1 MSNFPSRKV
10 RRDGPTHGE
19 AVAVSTPVDAEQ
31 AWRDLQRIR
40 VPQERVYDEV
50 ERSAAGG
57 PGATYATAA
66 SMWVFLV
73 VTGLDLPRW
82 GVWLAL
88 AGYLVVLGALARA
101 HSRRSRVRLHH
112 SRCDWRMFASLVSGA
127 VVTGGTV
134 VLSGRLVEPLEP
146 MTGALVRATVSAAV
160 FVLFV
165 GPVSRWSTSSLRGR
179 AGRPAGEGAGR

>member
-1 MSNFPSRKV
+1 M
-10 RRDGPTHGE
+10 T
-19 AVAVSTPVDAEQ
+19 TPVDAEQ

-50 ERSAAGG
+50 ERSASGG
-57 PGATYATAA
+57 PGATCATAV

-73 VTGLDLPRW
+73 VTGLELPGW

-88 AGYLVVLGALARA
+88 AGHLAVLGAVGRA
-101 HSRRSRVRLHH
+101 YSRRSRVRLHH
-112 SRCDWRMFASLVSGA
+112 SRCDWRMLASFVAGA

-134 VLSGRLVEPLEP
+134 LLSGRLVEPLEP
-146 MTGALVRATVSAAV
+146 MTGALVQATVSASV

-165 GPVSRWSTSSLRGR
+165 GPMSRWSMSSLRGR
-179 AGRPAGEGAGR
+179 GDRTVGEGAGR